1 MHCTGTLQNY
11 ARKHKVAI
19 DTLKWDFMVR
29 LDRPSSKAEDGCFV
43 DGLFIDG
50 AAWDHRRENRP
61 CFLNRYCFL
70 SLLCWLCM
78 SRIGNA
84 NAMYGSVSTG

>member
-1 MHCTGTLQNY
+1 MNCTGTLQNY

-29 LDRPSSKAEDGCFV
+29 LDRPSSKAQDGCYV

-50 AAWDHRRENRP
+50 AAWDHRREIRSW
-61 CFLNRYCFL
+61 FLCAP
-70 SLLCWLCM
+70 LLYELCIF
-78 SRIGNA
+78 RIGNV
-84 NAMYGSVSTG
+84 NAMHGSVSTE